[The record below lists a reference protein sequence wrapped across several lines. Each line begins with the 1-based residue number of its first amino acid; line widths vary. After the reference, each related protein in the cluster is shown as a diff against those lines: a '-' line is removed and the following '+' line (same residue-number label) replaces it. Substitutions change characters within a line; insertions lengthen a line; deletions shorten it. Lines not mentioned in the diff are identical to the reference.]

1 MVLYFDADAFHFS
14 NYFFSII
21 SSNIIYLPIGQSCHF
36 QYFGVTHI
44 TSYRYA
50 SLTHYFIDILT
61 HFKGFESIIK
71 QHFKLRGKSI
81 LKQLSEW
88 GREGKSSQN
97 QIILTLKTNF
107 ELALRNL

>member
-1 MVLYFDADAFHFS
+1 MPMHLTFLIIFIS
-14 NYFFSII
+14 LI
-21 SSNIIYLPIGQSCHF
+21 SSSVIDLTTSQSYYF
-36 QYFGVTHI
+36 QYFSVTLI
-44 TSYRYA
+44 TPYIHA
-50 SLTHYFIDILT
+50 SLTHFFIYIYT
-61 HFKGFESIIK
+61 RFEGFESIIK

-107 ELALRNL
+107 ELALRNV

>member
-1 MVLYFDADAFHFS
+1 LFLSFLILY
-14 NYFFSII
+14 I
-21 SSNIIYLPIGQSCHF
+21 SSNTIYFPIGQSY
-36 QYFGVTHI
+36 YFHYFSVKII
-44 TSYRYA
+44 TPYRFA
-50 SLTHYFIDILT
+50 SLTHFFIDILT
-61 HFKGFESIIK
+61 HFQGFETIIK

-107 ELALRNL
+107 ELALRNV